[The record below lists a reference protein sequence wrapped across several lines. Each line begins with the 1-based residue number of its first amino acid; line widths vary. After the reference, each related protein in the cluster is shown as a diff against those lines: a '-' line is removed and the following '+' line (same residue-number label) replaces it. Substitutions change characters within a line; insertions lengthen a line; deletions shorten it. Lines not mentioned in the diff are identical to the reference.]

1 MSGVFI
7 SLDGVD
13 GGGKS
18 TQVALLSEWY
28 RQRGR
33 MVHSLRDPGGTKL
46 GDSLREI
53 LLHRQ
58 EIPLSMKS
66 EMLLYMA
73 SRAELVASQILPAI
87 EAGEIVICDRYLLA
101 NIVYQGHAGGLPVEA
116 IRSVGAIATE
126 GLQPDLTF
134 VFDLPVDVALS
145 RLQGE
150 ADRLESRGAEYMQRV
165 REGFLTE
172 SQQLPAACILDAT
185 QPIPTIHQTIVD
197 ALLSRNLA

>member
-33 MVHSLRDPGGTKL
+33 TVYSLRDPGGTKL

-87 EAGEIVICDRYLLA
+87 EAGEVVVCDRYLLA
-101 NIVYQGHAGGLPVEA
+101 NIVYQGHAGGLPVDA